1 LQVDHEAR
9 ERLPLAAHCEDLFA
23 SGKKGPAKGYGLRVN
38 GRLVLRIY
46 LIGLAQIAA
55 LTATLAIAR
64 EATRPH
70 TAPHI
75 AETQFMLDEITSH
88 SAEPAELQ
96 RRLAELFER
105 TRIRVELRDARGT
118 LVANT
123 GPLTPGGVP
132 HAALTWPGGTASLQM
147 PPPPPRDGGPLVL
160 MIASLVLVGI
170 SAVLTAAWLGRP
182 LAKLSAA
189 ARALGSG
196 DLGARANLKR
206 RDELGDVA
214 AAFDDMAGRIEQL
227 VRGQRELLANVSHEL
242 RTPLARI
249 RMALDL
255 AAEGSAEEA
264 AEQLSGIAGD
274 LAELERLTNDI
285 LASARL
291 ELSSG
296 APPLRR
302 ARATIGALLQDS
314 RTRFQSAYPGRELRI
329 DNRSGETEVEVD
341 RMLLRRAFDNLLD
354 NAARYS
360 DAEIAVSAFP
370 ESGHLV
376 VEIHD
381 RGAGIS
387 AEDLPKLFTPF
398 FRADRSRGRKSG
410 GLGLGLVLSRR
421 ILEAH
426 QGTLDLLSEP
436 GKGTTAR
443 ARVPLAS

>member
-1 LQVDHEAR
+1 MQR
-9 ERLPLAAHCEDLFA
+9 
-23 SGKKGPAKGYGLRVN
+23 
-38 GRLVLRIY
+38 RLVFRIY

-55 LTATLAIAR
+55 LAATLSIAR

-70 TAPHI
+70 TAPHM
-75 AETQFMLDEITSH
+75 AETQFMLDEITAH
-88 SAEPAELQ
+88 SWDPRELQ
-96 RRLAELFER
+96 ARLTQLQER
-105 TRIRVELRDARGT
+105 TRIRVELRDTNGAM
-118 LVANT
+118 VATT
-123 GPLTPGGVP
+123 GPLAPGGMP
-132 HAALTWPGGTASLQM
+132 HAELTWPGGTASLQM
-147 PPPPPRDGGPLVL
+147 PVPPFPRDGGPLFL
-160 MIASLVLVGI
+160 MAASLVLVGI
-170 SAVLTAAWLGRP
+170 SALLTAAWLGRP

-196 DLGARANLKR
+196 DLTARANLKR
-206 RDELGDVA
+206 NDELGDVA
-214 AAFDDMAGRIEQL
+214 VAFDEMAVRIEQL

-255 AAEGSAEEA
+255 AAEGSADEA
-264 AEQLSGIAGD
+264 AEQLGGIAGD

-296 APPLRR
+296 APPVRRLRS
-302 ARATIGALLQDS
+302 TIGELLQDS
-314 RTRFQSAYPGRELRI
+314 RSRFQTTYPGRELRI
-329 DNRSGETEVEVD
+329 DNQSGEQEVEID
-341 RMLLRRAFDNLLD
+341 RMLLRRALDNLLD

-360 DAEIAVSAFP
+360 DEEIALSAFP

-376 VEIHD
+376 VEVRD
-381 RGAGIS
+381 RGVGIS
-387 AEDLPKLFTPF
+387 AEDLGRLFTPF

-426 QGTLDLLSEP
+426 QGTLDLSSEP

>member
-1 LQVDHEAR
+1 VHR
-9 ERLPLAAHCEDLFA
+9 
-23 SGKKGPAKGYGLRVN
+23 
-38 GRLVLRIY
+38 RLVFRIY
-46 LIGLAQIAA
+46 LIGLAQMAA
-55 LTATLAIAR
+55 LAATLSVVR
-64 EATRPH
+64 EASRPRVS
-70 TAPHI
+70 PHI
-75 AETQFMLDEITSH
+75 AETQFLLSQLTANTLD
-88 SAEPAELQ
+88 PKELQ
-96 RRLAELFER
+96 TRLADLHQR
-105 TRIRVELRDARGT
+105 TGLGVELKDKRGA
-118 LVANT
+118 LVAATGALNT
-123 GPLTPGGVP
+123 QGPP
-132 HAALTWPGGTASLQM
+132 HARLAWPGGTATVAL
-147 PPPPPRDGGPLVL
+147 PPLPPASGGPFVF
-160 MIASLVLVGI
+160 MAASLVLVGI
-170 SAVLTAAWLGRP
+170 SALLMATWLGRP

-189 ARALGSG
+189 AKALGSG
-196 DLGARANLKR
+196 DLTARANLAR

-214 AAFDDMAGRIEQL
+214 IAFDEMAGRIEQL

-255 AAEGSAEEA
+255 AAEGSADEA
-264 AEQLSGIAGD
+264 VSQLGGIAGD

-302 ARATIGALLQDS
+302 SRSTLGQLLQDS
-314 RTRFQSAYPGRELRI
+314 RSRFQTTYPGRELRV
-329 DNRSGETEVEVD
+329 DNKSGEHEVEID
-341 RMLLRRAFDNLLD
+341 RMLLRRALDNLLD

-360 DAEIAVSAFP
+360 DEEIALSAFP

-376 VEIHD
+376 VEIRD

-387 AEDLPKLFTPF
+387 AEDLSKLFTPF

-426 QGTLDLLSEP
+426 QGTLDLMSEP